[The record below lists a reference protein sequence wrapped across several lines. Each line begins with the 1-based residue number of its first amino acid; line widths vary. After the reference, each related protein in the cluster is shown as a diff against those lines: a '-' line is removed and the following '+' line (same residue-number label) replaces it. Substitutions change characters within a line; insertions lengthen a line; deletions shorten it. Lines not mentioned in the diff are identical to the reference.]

1 MMLPLWIAI
10 VVLLV
15 IAALFLLWPM
25 RRKATGSRADQV
37 RRQYLEANIALFNE
51 HLAELEASLEAGRL
65 SQEAFEQLK
74 LEQERA
80 LLEEERELATSKPTR
95 GKNLPGGR
103 LLIASGLVLLIGSVA
118 LYQWRGAEA
127 DVELAALQEQKA
139 RLDRE
144 DRRNERRPDPART
157 WAIAEKLQ
165 QRLEKEPDS
174 TQHLFMMAMYSRE
187 LGSYER
193 AIDAYERILELEPD
207 SPRIKA
213 DLAETL
219 FIRDDNRVNSRGRKL
234 LERALILN
242 PEETTA
248 LGLMGIDSFSKQNY
262 REAIDYWQRALATMD
277 PHSGDAMAF
286 QRGIER
292 ARNALGRN
300 GGAEGPDAQS
310 AEVEVSVSLADDI
323 DYDPEQWVFV
333 YARAWE
339 GSPMP
344 LAITRIQAEQLPMT
358 IVLDNTMAM
367 SSAASLAQF
376 EQVELVA
383 RLSQDGDAIPKA
395 GDWQGTQGPVRVD
408 DSERVELLINQ
419 AVRAPSEGEL
429 TAE

>member
-1 MMLPLWIAI
+1 MMLPLWVAI
-10 VVLLV
+10 VALLA
-15 IAALFLLWPM
+15 IAALFILWPM
-25 RRKATGSRADQV
+25 RRKATGSRAEQV
-37 RRQYLEANIALFNE
+37 RRRYLEANIALFNE
-51 HLAELEASLEAGRL
+51 HLAELQASLEAGRL
-65 SQEAFEQLK
+65 SREAFEQLK

-80 LLEEERELATSKPTR
+80 LLEEERELAASKPTR

-103 LLIASGLVLLIGSVA
+103 ILIATGLAMLVGSVS

-127 DVELAALQEQKA
+127 DVELAVLQERKA

-165 QRLEKEPDS
+165 ERLEQEPDS

-219 FIRDDNRVNSRGRKL
+219 FIRDDNRVSSRGRKL
-234 LERALILN
+234 LERALSLD
-242 PEETTA
+242 PEEATA
-248 LGLMGIDSFSKQNY
+248 LGLLGIDAFSKQNY
-262 REAIDYWQRALATMD
+262 QDAIDYWQRALTTMD
-277 PHSGDAMAF
+277 PQSGDAMAF

-292 ARNALGRN
+292 ARSALGKTDTVDSELQ
-300 GGAEGPDAQS
+300 GAEVA
-310 AEVEVSVSLADDI
+310 VKVSLADDV

-344 LAITRIQAEQLPMT
+344 LAITRIQAEQLPMS

-367 SSAASLAQF
+367 SSAASLAQV

-383 RLSQDGDAIPKA
+383 RLSRDGDAMPKV
-395 GDWQGTQGPVRVD
+395 GDWQGVKGPVVVD
-408 DSERVELLINQ
+408 GSEPIELQIDQ
-419 AVRAPSEGEL
+419 AVEVLSEDEPVVD
-429 TAE
+429 